1 MNQLKI
7 CGASLKIVMAT
18 AVFLGCALVAF
29 GQAQPDTQGGA
40 QLGEQSVLSGKQDQG
55 DTKPKQDEP
64 SGATRFAAG
73 TVISVEL
80 TSALDSK
87 KVKEG
92 DAVNARVVE
101 ALKSTDGRTILARGT
116 KVTGHVTQAS
126 AKGEG
131 QSEASLG
138 LTFENAV
145 MKNGEQMPLHVTIQ
159 AVAGPAANPDSG
171 YSGAPM
177 GGTAQGAGT
186 QGTMG
191 RGGTAST
198 APAQLPGTQG
208 NGGIDPS
215 GSPDT
220 GATPGRS
227 GDQLSGTSHGVIGLK
242 NLTLSEAG
250 DGGQGAVLHSTNKNV
265 HLDSGT
271 RMVLVTRES

>member
-7 CGASLKIVMAT
+7 CGAGVKFAVVSG
-18 AVFLGCALVAF
+18 VFLGWAVVAF
-29 GQAQPDTQGGA
+29 GQAQPDAQGGA
-40 QLGEQSVLSGKQDQG
+40 QLGEQSVLAGKQDLG
-55 DTKPKQDEP
+55 DTKPKQEEP

-87 KVKEG
+87 KVKQG
-92 DAVNARVVE
+92 DVVNARVIE

-126 AKGEG
+126 AKSDG

-145 MKNGEQMPLHVTIQ
+145 MKNGEQMSLHVTIQ
-159 AVAGPAANPDSG
+159 AVAGPAANADTG
-171 YSGAPM
+171 YSAPM

-191 RGGTAST
+191 RGGVATT

-215 GSPDT
+215 GSPDI
-220 GATPGRS
+220 GATPGRN

-242 NLTLSEAG
+242 NLTLSESG

-271 RMVLVTRES
+271 RMILITRES